1 MVTAVDR
8 KAREL
13 KSFMTAAGIT
23 MPESIIRVLTSQ
35 IGYIDDY
42 TLTDDEK
49 ALFVAAATKIIE
61 SQIA

>member
-1 MVTAVDR
+1 MTETDR

-13 KSFMTAAGIT
+13 KSMMTAAGIT

-35 IGYIDDY
+35 ISYVDSY

-49 ALFVAAATKIIE
+49 ALFVAAATKLIKE
-61 SQIA
+61 QIA

>member
-1 MVTAVDR
+1 MATEIDR

-13 KSFMTAAGIT
+13 KSFMAAAGIT

-35 IGYIDDY
+35 ISYVDSY

-49 ALFVAAATKIIE
+49 ALFVAAATQLIE
-61 SQIA
+61 AQIA